1 MTPLAW
7 ANFPLAALFL
17 LAWVGIPMWM
27 TFKRPERQPDHSE
40 ARAYY
45 QAKAALTRGE
55 GVITVPA
62 AGMTT
67 TRRHMTA
74 TREVVPG
81 RRHAGAGLVM
91 RRHPVAAEQHTR
103 APA

>member
-1 MTPLAW
+1 MTPLVW

-17 LAWVGIPMWM
+17 GAWIGIPMWM
-27 TFKRPERQPDHSE
+27 TFKRPDRQPGFEE
-40 ARAYY
+40 ARAYHRV
-45 QAKAALTRGE
+45 KAALTQGE

-74 TREVVPG
+74 TRDVVPG
-81 RRHAGAGLVM
+81 RRHAGAGPVM
-91 RRHPVAAEQHTR
+91 RRHQAEQRTR
-103 APA
+103 ASA